1 MLVRLVD
8 NCIINEEPLFWHDAQ
23 GFIEQTCESEV
34 PIRMIETIISKA
46 YLTFTAQP
54 ERDFIINLCI
64 TGEGFRVIVIDHAGS
79 VETSPMSF
87 ADYFGTV
94 SFLRL
99 VMGLAFL
106 PDICLGVDATLDPA
120 LA

>member
-94 SFLRL
+94 PLLRL

-106 PDICLGVDATLDPA
+106 PDMSWGGRDYNPPRR
-120 LA
+120 